1 MNDVL
6 KRALRRLAIELLRRE
21 VSEARRALAQ
31 AAEEARAAEAQA
43 EESARLAFVDAL
55 RVRVSRG
62 MESHWASRL
71 REAEADLGVLQK
83 DAARKVEGTSAR
95 G

>member
-31 AAEEARAAEAQA
+31 VAEEARAAEAQA
-43 EESARLAFVDAL
+43 EESRRMAFVDAL

-62 MESHWASRL
+62 MESHWAARL
-71 REAEADLGVLQK
+71 RKAEADLQALQRPS
-83 DAARKVEGTSAR
+83 DQPVSTP
-95 G
+95 